1 MSWEGTSVKLPYVAM
16 SHETIPAI
24 TTRIEHW
31 ATSFL
36 YASRELSELDSCS
49 PTFLTVVPCET
60 KLSPTILLS
69 PLPASRTACAVG

>member
-1 MSWEGTSVKLPYVAM
+1 MAWEGTSVNLPYVAM

-36 YASRELSELDSCS
+36 DASREISELDNCS
-49 PTFLTVVPCET
+49 PTFLIVVPCET
-60 KLSPTILLS
+60 MPSSAILLS
-69 PLPASRTACAVG
+69 ALPAWGTACAVG

>member
-1 MSWEGTSVKLPYVAM
+1 MAWEGTSVKLPYVAM

-36 YASRELSELDSCS
+36 NASRAFSELDSCS

-60 KLSPTILLS
+60 KLTPAILLS
-69 PLPASRTACAVG
+69 PLPAWRTACSLG